1 VRLQVSKEK
10 FCCFE
15 AYGAKEQS
23 RREVMALNKRRKTM
37 PTKTHRFVSI
47 ALIVGL
53 LLAASP
59 SFAETLSVANVANLT
74 TVNLFTVPV
83 GQKFIAKSMIVAN
96 SNASTSIS
104 CCARLY
110 RNSSAMTGFV
120 TVQGGNTVQIQFDPP
135 VVFDAGDIVAVRN
148 GASAG
153 VLHFTVVG
161 NRDFK

>member
-1 VRLQVSKEK
+1 
-10 FCCFE
+10 
-15 AYGAKEQS
+15 
-23 RREVMALNKRRKTM
+23 M

-59 SFAETLSVANVANLT
+59 SFAEILSVANVANLT
-74 TVNLFTVPV
+74 GVDLLTVPA
-83 GQKFIAKSMIVAN
+83 GQKFIAKSMVVAN
-96 SNASTSIS
+96 PNEATSIS
-104 CCARLY
+104 CCARLL
-110 RNSSAMTGFV
+110 RNSAAVTGFV

-135 VVFDAGDIVAVRN
+135 VVFDAGDIVRVRN

-161 NRDFK
+161 DRDIK